1 MNNLSFFSKNNKSL
15 RSKNADY
22 LFILWAVLLASL
34 PVLSAMVR
42 LMATAHGFSEI
53 WPIGSSWND
62 EAFYFKQTESI
73 VSYGLP
79 QGYFGYNESSAAS
92 LSFGAWAPIILIP
105 GAIWG
110 KLFGYGM
117 LSPYIFNVVF
127 LSLCLLGFGLLKK
140 IGLADMSMLYL
151 IFFSFAPLSRY
162 MFSYMPEIMII
173 GLVVVL
179 LGFFESSREK
189 AFWVKDIFIFLIL
202 VYLVTIR
209 PYLAVLFIMPAL
221 LSFERKGK
229 KRIIYLC
236 VTAVILVFS
245 LASYSFVGSRF
256 TAAYI
261 GDIYTNWL
269 DKMFTHGPRTV
280 FNEIVDTLKN
290 NLALLGFRMSK
301 AVHELDAV
309 GAYFLVF
316 LAASA
321 LLLLGGLISLA
332 WFRFEEGGAEERKAA
347 KLRHVLFYSALFL
360 SQAAVFF
367 AILILYNIADGF
379 RHLIVFLVIDVIIV
393 CTDKK
398 TFKSFKLLSFASF
411 LCLFFIFF
419 VVKSGVPESYAVP
432 YVSEETD
439 LEDFL
444 SEKENIKNEMPLKD
458 GISWD
463 NTVDVLLD
471 PESDLERFY
480 LVPEGFG
487 INLCEH
493 SFLENNMGSLKAG
506 YIIIPA
512 DDVLCQAAEE
522 NGYHERYRTA
532 HGLCVFQK

>member
-127 LSLCLLGFGLLKK
+127 LSLCLLGFGILKK

-173 GLVVVL
+173 GLVIVL
-179 LGFFESSREK
+179 LGLFESSREK

-229 KRIIYLC
+229 KG
-236 VTAVILVFS
+236 
-245 LASYSFVGSRF
+245 SYIFV
-256 TAAYI
+256 
-261 GDIYTNWL
+261 L
-269 DKMFTHGPRTV
+269 P
-280 FNEIVDTLKN
+280 
-290 NLALLGFRMSK
+290 
-301 AVHELDAV
+301 
-309 GAYFLVF
+309 
-316 LAASA
+316 
-321 LLLLGGLISLA
+321 
-332 WFRFEEGGAEERKAA
+332 
-347 KLRHVLFYSALFL
+347 
-360 SQAAVFF
+360 Q
-367 AILILYNIADGF
+367 
-379 RHLIVFLVIDVIIV
+379 
-393 CTDKK
+393 
-398 TFKSFKLLSFASF
+398 
-411 LCLFFIFF
+411 
-419 VVKSGVPESYAVP
+419 
-432 YVSEETD
+432 
-439 LEDFL
+439 
-444 SEKENIKNEMPLKD
+444 
-458 GISWD
+458 
-463 NTVDVLLD
+463 
-471 PESDLERFY
+471 
-480 LVPEGFG
+480 
-487 INLCEH
+487 
-493 SFLENNMGSLKAG
+493 
-506 YIIIPA
+506 
-512 DDVLCQAAEE
+512 
-522 NGYHERYRTA
+522 
-532 HGLCVFQK
+532 